1 MAKSLPGCSP
11 CGFDGACT
19 VTKDNALTPPPLTAN
34 DALFL
39 DFDGTLA
46 GLQDDPDTVFLKPG
60 LDVVLET
67 ISGNL
72 NGALTIL
79 SGRDAGDLSGRVPA
93 GLWRIGNHGL
103 IELAPGE
110 SAPEARAS
118 APDAVRGAFRDI
130 SARFSGTRVETK
142 GPILALHYRQV
153 PEAAAGIELA
163 LTDAGLSDAGY
174 RVQHGKFVFEAK
186 PETAN
191 KGKAIA
197 RMMDVAPF
205 AGRRAVMIG
214 DDTTDEDAFAVANQL
229 GGLAVKVGAGD
240 TVAQYRLANVEAVHE
255 YLKELARA

>member
-1 MAKSLPGCSP
+1 M
-11 CGFDGACT
+11 T
-19 VTKDNALTPPPLTAN
+19 VGKDLKLPPLTAG

-46 GLQDDPDTVFLKPG
+46 GLQEDPDTVFLPPG

-67 ISGNL
+67 IARKL
-72 NGALTIL
+72 DGALAIL

-93 GLWRIGNHGL
+93 GFWRIGNHGL

-110 SAPEARAS
+110 NAPEARAS
-118 APDAVRGAFRDI
+118 APDAVSGAFRDI
-130 SARFSGTRVETK
+130 SARFAGTRVETK
-142 GPILALHYRQV
+142 GPILALHYRQA
-153 PEAAAGIELA
+153 PETATGIELA
-163 LTDAGLSDAGY
+163 LAEAGLSDAGY

-197 RMMDVAPF
+197 RMMDVSPF

-229 GGLAVKVGAGD
+229 GGLTVKVGAGD
-240 TVAQYRLANVEAVHE
+240 TVAQYRLASVEAVHE
-255 YLKELARA
+255 YLKELAAA